1 MKLKFLKLLVPCMA
15 SLVCLSG
22 CGESDEY
29 KQTEEQKE
37 AIASYYAN
45 YNLELEG
52 AFLLQELQK
61 LCFKTH
67 TVYVSYKSYSS
78 YATTTKDHLSSEIS
92 PSTVVYGKDN
102 EIDVIKTRDGSW
114 KNEYFYTGKLAT
126 GVGTR
131 EHVWPCANSD
141 GLWVH
146 DSDAGSHYVDGTKYK
161 GGGSD
166 LYHIRPSTSAVNTAR
181 GNSKFCDFDDDEFE
195 SVRNTIVEYGDKGP
209 YKLKLVGATMN
220 GSTPQY
226 ADKVEVD
233 DHFKGDVARILVYV
247 WVHYGNHGNFDFIS
261 EKNKEMLGGL
271 DLCNVLGYGPDQ
283 ERVYEKL
290 CDWNRIDPPSSIEK
304 LRNDTVQKMQGNRNP
319 FVDHPEL
326 MDKLLL
332 ELY

>member
-1 MKLKFLKLLVPCMA
+1 MKLKFLRLLVPCLA

-22 CGESDEY
+22 CGEKEEY
-29 KQTEEQKE
+29 EPSEEQKRE
-37 AIASYYAN
+37 IASYYAN
-45 YNLELEG
+45 YDLDLDG

-67 TVYVSYKSYSS
+67 TVYVSYKAYSS
-78 YATTTKDHLSSEIS
+78 YASFTKDHISSEAA
-92 PSTVVYGKDN
+92 PSTVGKD
-102 EIDVIKTRDGSW
+102 KQL
-114 KNEYFYTGKLAT
+114 NEYFYTGKLAT

-146 DSDAGSHYVDGTKYK
+146 DEGAGSHYVDGSKYK

-166 LYHIRPSTSAVNTAR
+166 LYHIRPSTSSVNTAR
-181 GNSKFCDFDDDEFE
+181 GNSKFCDFDDEEFD
-195 SVRNTIVEYGDKGP
+195 SVRGTIVEYGDKGP

-220 GSTPQY
+220 GNTPQY

-233 DHFKGDVARILVYV
+233 DHYKGDVARILVYV

-261 EKNKEMLGGL
+261 AKNKDMLGGL
-271 DLCNVLGYGPDQ
+271 DLCNVLGYGPNQ
-283 ERVYEKL
+283 ERAYEKL
-290 CDWNRIDPPSSIEK
+290 CEWNRIDPPSATEK

-326 MDKLLL
+326 MDQLLL
-332 ELY
+332 ELI